1 MLQYG
6 FQAKLDIQLGCI
18 FIKDN
23 GRLKIKNKKKKK
35 RKRRY
40 KTAKTY
46 KLRVENTNKH
56 SIHNKWTA
64 VVAFRAICINNYL
77 PNLFPKI

>member
-23 GRLKIKNKKKKK
+23 GRLKKKNKKKKGK
-35 RKRRY
+35 EDIR
-40 KTAKTY
+40 
-46 KLRVENTNKH
+46 LLKH
-56 SIHNKWTA
+56 ISFESIHNKWTA